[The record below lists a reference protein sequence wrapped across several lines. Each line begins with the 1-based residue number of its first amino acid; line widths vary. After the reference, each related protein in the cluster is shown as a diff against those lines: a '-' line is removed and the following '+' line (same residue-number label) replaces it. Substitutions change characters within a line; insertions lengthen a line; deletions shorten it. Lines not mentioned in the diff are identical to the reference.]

1 VIRYRKPPQFIP
13 AEECP
18 QAGRERMALQQPIA
32 NFKAEGFVE
41 AESALLRH
49 MSETGAVF
57 MMGQNPNLPVMPER
71 PKLLDFFHYR
81 FSDIAFKH
89 LLQSAK
95 TALDAGQSETVVIA
109 CLLHDISN
117 GALLRTDHGYWG
129 AQMIAP
135 YVSEEVAWAV
145 QHHQALRYFAD
156 ESVGYK
162 YPDAY
167 NHFFGPDFD
176 PPQYL
181 HQAHR
186 DARNHRWYMTSR
198 LITIYD
204 IYAFQEGVD
213 VDPDQFTDIIG
224 RHFREPEQ
232 GLGFDNSPT
241 AHMWRSMIWP
251 NNFL

>member
-1 VIRYRKPPQFIP
+1 MIPYRKEPRFISP
-13 AEECP
+13 EECP
-18 QAGRERMALQQPIA
+18 QAGRERMAMPQPIA
-32 NFKAEGFVE
+32 NFLGEGVVFPE
-41 AESALLRH
+41 PEMLRH
-49 MSETGAVF
+49 MNETGAVF

-81 FSDIAFKH
+81 FNDIAFRH

-117 GALLRTDHGYWG
+117 GALLRSDHGYWG

-145 QHHQALRYFAD
+145 KYHQALRYFAD
-156 ESVGYK
+156 DAAGFK

-167 NHFFGPDFD
+167 NHFFGPNFD
-176 PPQYL
+176 PPEYL
-181 HQAHR
+181 HKAHKE
-186 DARNHRWYMTSR
+186 ARNHPWYMTSR

-204 IYAFQEGVD
+204 VYSFQEGVE
-213 VDPDQFTDIIG
+213 VDPEIFTDIIG
-224 RHFREPEQ
+224 RNFREPEE
-232 GLGFDNSPT
+232 GLGFDNSPV
-241 AHMWRSMIWP
+241 AHMWRTMIWP